1 MSRPDQTQ
9 KLLTTFLRR
18 LTNLSGNNRSI
29 FLPRAVSE
37 QFLDLQQVSQLN
49 GEPAFSIINAL
60 IAEKQKT
67 ICPVLDSRMEAANEA
82 SKKLKKLQR
91 LDKFLWEERGS
102 KDLHIGWPFV
112 RGKFSDGTLVRCP
125 LLFFPVELVLHSNQW
140 AIRPREDAEITFN
153 KSFLLAHSFYNKV
166 KPDESLLEEN
176 FEDTERDS
184 TVFRTVLYQMLQKS
198 TVDINFNSDNY
209 RDELISFENFK
220 KDEFEKNHKNGELK
234 LFPEAVLGIF
244 PQAGSFLVPD
254 YLQLIEQNAIQDIE
268 EFFQQRSHPVESVNQ
283 NFLSLVKEERIYPVF
298 PQDIWQENALKAS
311 KLGHSLVVQGPPGTG
326 KSQLICNLIGDA
338 MASGK
343 RVLIVCQKRAALDV
357 VYARMKEHQLNDF
370 LALVHDFKND
380 RKTIFAKI
388 AKQIERVDEYK
399 SRNISLDSIQ
409 LDRRFLQISH
419 RIDQITEELDG
430 FRKLLFDDSESG
442 SSAKELYLSSRP
454 TEPVVLLKQEFQY
467 FKMDALDDFLRKLKS
482 YSSYAKNL
490 KTEDYLWK
498 DRLSFAGHTMHDLG
512 EIKKTVTDVRDFFEA
527 LNKQL
532 TEKLGTALDLEQC
545 EAWLEQA
552 GVIRE
557 IQTLLQH
564 GKAYSYFQKMVSEPD
579 EETSVLWFS
588 NIEKNL
594 MSCFDGNGPETNTAN
609 AQLGALQKA
618 LYRSMKARRSL
629 IGLLRW
635 RLFSKDKFLITRTL
649 VANGLTS
656 TKEGFNILE
665 RKLDSRLNLEHL
677 LSKLRAKSWLNP
689 VPETMLQKD
698 FRQWFA
704 DQHFALDAKLNF
716 TFVRGLKSVID
727 AQAHTLE
734 EFNAK
739 LDFILNTLT
748 PIHERRIRWSKYLT
762 LSQVISITRKPE
774 TVSALLDCLKK
785 DFDALCEF
793 DRLEQ
798 SLSETERSIIQKLYE
813 ENKSWDSPA
822 IQELF
827 LNSLRMTWLDHLESK
842 YPELRMVSSGKLALL
857 EAELQELIIEK
868 HRNSVEILLMRAR
881 ERVID
886 DLQFNRVNNR
896 VTYRDLLHQVT
907 KKKKI
912 WPIRKIIQEF
922 EEEVFKLI
930 PCWLASPESVSAI
943 LPMKEMFDLV
953 IFDEAS
959 QCFAERGIPA
969 LYRGKQAL
977 VAGDSMQLRPGD
989 FYQTR
994 WQEEEEIH
1002 PDAEI
1007 DSLLELCNRYVMSIQ
1022 LKGHYRSKA
1031 MELIDFSN
1039 RHFYNGTLQ
1048 LLPDLRSL
1056 NSQQPSLIY
1065 EKVDGLWN
1073 DNMNNAEAERIA
1085 QLTLQLLD
1093 RDPEKE
1099 IGIVTFNVSQQA
1111 LVLDTLENA
1120 FRVRERIIPSS
1131 LFVKNIENVQG
1142 DERDIIIFSI
1152 GYAPDQKGK
1161 VNTQF
1166 GSLNLAGGE
1175 NRLNVAVSRA
1185 REKIIV
1191 VTSLWPDQLHTEESK
1206 NEGPRLLK
1214 MYLQYVLNV
1223 SKGEFD
1229 PYIDH
1234 TKKKKH
1240 VYQLKQE
1247 IKRWAD
1253 EKWPEHRVEEN
1264 RLPFYD
1270 LTAKKAERQ
1279 LGAILTDDDLYYQ
1292 SLSAKADHA
1301 LTPHLLEY
1309 KNWPY
1314 LRVYSRNFW
1323 QDPDKFFNEIGKF
1336 LNQ

>member
-1 MSRPDQTQ
+1 M
-9 KLLTTFLRR
+9 
-18 LTNLSGNNRSI
+18 SGNNRSI

-37 QFLDLQQVSQLN
+37 QFLDLQEVSQLN

-91 LDKFLWEERGS
+91 LDAFIWDERGS
-102 KDLHIGWPFV
+102 RDLHVGWPFV
-112 RGKFSDGTLVRCP
+112 RGKLGDGTLIRCP
-125 LLFFPVELVLHSNQW
+125 LLFFPVELTIHHNQW
-140 AIRPREDAEITFN
+140 VIRPREDADITFN

-166 KPDESLLEEN
+166 KADETLLEEN

-184 TVFRTVLYQMLQKS
+184 TVFRTALYQLLQKS

-209 RDELISFENFK
+209 RDELVTFQNFK
-220 KDEFEKNHKNGELK
+220 KDEFEKAHKNGELK

-254 YLQLIEQNAIQDIE
+254 YLQLLEDNAIRDIE
-268 EFFQQRSHPVESVNQ
+268 EFFQQRSHPVESENQ
-283 NFLSLVKEERIYPVF
+283 NFLSLIKEERIYPVF

-343 RVLIVCQKRAALDV
+343 RILVVCQKRAALDV
-357 VYARMKEHQLNDF
+357 VYSRMKEHQLNDF

-388 AKQIERVDEYK
+388 ARQIERVDEYK

-409 LDRRFLQISH
+409 LDRKFLQISH

-430 FRKLLFDDSESG
+430 FRKLLFDDSEAG
-442 SSAKELYLSSRP
+442 SSAKELYLLSRP
-454 TEPVVLLKQEFQY
+454 AEPVVLLKQEFQY

-482 YSSYAKNL
+482 YSSYAKKL
-490 KTEDYLWK
+490 KTDEYVWK
-498 DRLSFAGHTMHDLG
+498 DRLSFANHTMQDLG
-512 EIKKTVTDVRDFFEA
+512 EIKKTITDVRDFFEA
-527 LNKQL
+527 LNKKL
-532 TEKLGTALDLEQC
+532 TEEIGTALDLEQC

-564 GKAYSYFQKMVSEPD
+564 GKAYGYFQKMVNEPD

-588 NIEKNL
+588 NLEKNL
-594 MSCFDGNGPETNTAN
+594 MSCFDGNGPETYTPS
-609 AQLGALQKA
+609 AQLGTLQKA

-635 RLFSKDKFLITRTL
+635 KLFSKDKFLITRTL
-649 VANGLTS
+649 VANGLKSNT
-656 TKEGFNILE
+656 EGFKILE

-677 LSKLRAKSWLNP
+677 LSKLRAKPWLHP
-689 VPETMLQKD
+689 VPDTMLQKD
-698 FRQWFA
+698 FIRWFA

-727 AQAHTLE
+727 VHTHTLE
-734 EFNAK
+734 EFNEK
-739 LDFILNTLT
+739 LEFIVKALT

-762 LSQVISITRKPE
+762 LSQVLLITRKPE
-774 TVSALLDCLKK
+774 IVPALLDTLKK
-785 DFDALCEF
+785 DFDALSEF
-793 DRLEQ
+793 DRLEH
-798 SLSETERSIIQKLYE
+798 SLSETERSILQKLYE
-813 ENKSWDSPA
+813 ETKSWDAPSM
-822 IQELF
+822 QQLF
-827 LNSLRMTWLDHLESK
+827 LNSLRMTWIDHLESK

-857 EAELQELIIEK
+857 ESELQELILEK
-868 HRNSVEILLMRAR
+868 HRNSVEILLLRAR

-912 WPIRKIIQEF
+912 WPIRKVIQEF

-1007 DSLLELCNRYVMSIQ
+1007 DSLLELCTRYVMSIQ

-1039 RHFYNGTLQ
+1039 RHFYKGTLQ
-1048 LLPDLRSL
+1048 LLPDLHSL
-1056 NSQQPSLIY
+1056 NSRQPALVY
-1065 EKVDGLWN
+1065 DKVDGLWN
-1073 DNMNNAEAERIA
+1073 DNMNSPEAERIA

-1093 RDPEKE
+1093 RDPGKE
-1099 IGIVTFNVSQQA
+1099 IGIVTFNATQQA
-1111 LVLDTLENA
+1111 LVLDTLEA
-1120 FRVRERIIPSS
+1120 TFRTHARSMPPS

-1142 DERDIIIFSI
+1142 DERDIIIFSV
-1152 GYAPDQKGK
+1152 GYAPDKKGK

-1185 REKIIV
+1185 REKIVV

-1214 MYLQYVLNV
+1214 MYLQYVLDV

-1234 TKKKKH
+1234 TNKKKH
-1240 VYQLKQE
+1240 IYQLKHE
-1247 IKRWAD
+1247 IRKWAD
-1253 EKWPEHRVEEN
+1253 EKWPDHRVEEN

-1323 QDPDKFFNEIGKF
+1323 QDPDKFFNEISKF